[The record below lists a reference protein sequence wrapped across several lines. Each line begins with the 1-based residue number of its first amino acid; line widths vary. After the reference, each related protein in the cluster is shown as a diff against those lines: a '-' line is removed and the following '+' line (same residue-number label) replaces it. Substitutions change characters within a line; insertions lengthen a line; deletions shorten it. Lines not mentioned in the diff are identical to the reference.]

1 MTLESPAMTT
11 EPAGPFGATP
21 AGPPSGRGGTR
32 SSWPHRALRAGLQ
45 GRVPVLVVL
54 VLLVVVF
61 SLTGEGF
68 FTWISFQNIITST
81 SLFLLIG
88 LGETFVMIS
97 GGIDISL
104 PSNLAFSA
112 LGAGILMTRFYSGHG
127 EGIGLVV
134 VVGLLI
140 FVVGGLIGLI
150 NGLIISFMNVSPLIV
165 TLGTWGAFYGLAEW
179 LSVTYPVGTLPPAS
193 FVFGNDGP
201 GVDYVVWMTIGC
213 VLIFAFVLARLRFG
227 RYLFAVGSNREAT
240 VRAGVP
246 VKRLTVSIYVIAG
259 LMAGL
264 AGFVS
269 ACHFQTAS
277 SGTGS
282 SYLLTAIA
290 AVVIGGT
297 PLSGGE
303 GSIIGT
309 VIGALIISVLDNGFV
324 IAGINTFLQLV
335 AVGAATIL
343 AVYFTQFQGRMRM
356 KAIAAASEERAE

>member
-1 MTLESPAMTT
+1 L
-11 EPAGPFGATP
+11 
-21 AGPPSGRGGTR
+21 
-32 SSWPHRALRAGLQ
+32 
-45 GRVPVLVVL
+45 VVLVVL
-54 VLLVVVF
+54 VVVF
-61 SLTGEGF
+61 SFTGQGF
-68 FTWISFQNIITST
+68 FTSISFQNIITST

-88 LGETFVMIS
+88 LGETYVMIS

-112 LGAGILMTRFYSGHG
+112 LGAGILMTRDYHGHG

-134 VVGLLI
+134 AVGVVI
-140 FVVGGLIGLI
+140 FVVGGLVGLI
-150 NGLIISFMNVSPLIV
+150 NGLIISFLNVSPLIV
-165 TLGTWGAFYGLAEW
+165 TLGTWGAFFGLAEW
-179 LSVTYPVGTLPPAS
+179 LSVTYPIATMPPAS
-193 FVFGNDGP
+193 FTFGNGGP

-213 VLIFAFVLARLRFG
+213 VLIFGFVLSRLRFG
-227 RYLFAVGSNREAT
+227 RYLFAIGSNREAA

-282 SYLLTAIA
+282 DYLLTAIA

-297 PLSGGE
+297 PLTGGE

-324 IAGINTFLQLV
+324 ISGINTFLQLV
-335 AVGAATIL
+335 VVGAATIL
-343 AVYFTQFQGRMRM
+343 AVYFTQFQSTMRM
-356 KAIAAASEERAE
+356 KAIAAASQEQAE

>member
-1 MTLESPAMTT
+1 M
-11 EPAGPFGATP
+11 
-21 AGPPSGRGGTR
+21 
-32 SSWPHRALRAGLQ
+32 
-45 GRVPVLVVL
+45 PVLVVL
-54 VLLVVVF
+54 VLLIVVF
-61 SLTGEGF
+61 SLTGQGF
-68 FTWISFQNIITST
+68 FTTISLQNIITST

-112 LGAGILMTRFYSGHG
+112 LGAGILMTRYYHGHG

-134 VVGLLI
+134 AVGILI
-140 FVVGGLIGLI
+140 FVVGGLVGLI
-150 NGLIISFMNVSPLIV
+150 NGLIISFMNVSPLIA
-165 TLGTWGAFYGLAEW
+165 TLGTWGAFFGLAEW
-179 LSVTYPVGTLPPAS
+179 LSVTYPVVTLPPAS

-213 VLIFAFVLARLRFG
+213 VLIFGFVLARLRFG
-227 RYLFAVGSNREAT
+227 RYLFAIGSNREAA

-246 VKRLTVSIYVIAG
+246 VKRLTVSIYIIAG
-259 LMAGL
+259 AMAGL

-356 KAIAAASEERAE
+356 KAIAAASEDRDAG